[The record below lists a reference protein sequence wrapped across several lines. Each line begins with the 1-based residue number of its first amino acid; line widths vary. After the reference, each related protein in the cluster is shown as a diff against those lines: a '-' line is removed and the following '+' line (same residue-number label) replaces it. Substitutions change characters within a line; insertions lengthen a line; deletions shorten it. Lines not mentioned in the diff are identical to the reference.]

1 MSVSTETLSCGGF
14 SPDAYDR
21 YVLGLLTKNDRAAVD
36 RHIEQQCPVCI
47 SGVQRSLNLWLVF
60 ATSLQHT
67 EPSADFRARLV
78 GIAEL
83 SNRVLTVPKRQ
94 RGVREPAILMS
105 SLVVSCLVVVTVL
118 IFTWIAGRQS
128 AHLDEQRANAELQ
141 RLTEELSNEEVVE
154 SQQKQRL
161 EAMTEK
167 QKPATPVSE
176 KLRTDLEAKLSKAQA
191 EAEQFREHI
200 ETDRHRADTLRATLN
215 ALTSPGA
222 KLLTFRNAEGSAATA
237 NAFVAENSEL
247 IFVASNLP
255 PASAKHQYHL
265 WIVRKD
271 EARPVSAAVFSA
283 TPNDP
288 VVVTYSEDKEALANL
303 GGLFVTEEP
312 LDGDGDPPGKH
323 VLETPLSAV
332 TQSPVPETY

>member
-1 MSVSTETLSCGGF
+1 M
-14 SPDAYDR
+14 
-21 YVLGLLTKNDRAAVD
+21 
-36 RHIEQQCPVCI
+36 
-47 SGVQRSLNLWLVF
+47 WLVF
-60 ATSLQHT
+60 ASSLQHT

-78 GIAEL
+78 RIAEL

-94 RGVREPAILMS
+94 RSVREPAILMP
-105 SLVVSCLVVVTVL
+105 SLIVICLIVVTVL

-154 SQQKQRL
+154 SQQQQRL
-161 EAMTEK
+161 EALTEK
-167 QKPATPVSE
+167 QQPATPVTE

-200 ETDRHRADTLRATLN
+200 ETDRQRAEANRILLN

-222 KLLTFRNAEGSAATA
+222 KLFTFRNAEGSPAAA
-237 NAFVAENSEL
+237 NAFVTENSKV

-255 PASAKHQYHL
+255 APSAEHQYHL

-271 EARPVSAAVFSA
+271 EERPVSAAVFSVP
-283 TPNDP
+283 TNDP

-303 GGLFVTEEP
+303 GGLFVTQEP
-312 LDGDGDPPGKH
+312 LDGSAEPSGKR
-323 VLETPLSAV
+323 VLETQVVAAQAPA
-332 TQSPVPETY
+332 PEI